1 MNANATRLLVFFAS
15 SLAGAS
21 VAHAGSAEKS
31 YREAREILDA
41 GLKAIGGADAL
52 KAIKDVRRV
61 GSATAY
67 AQGQSLTPDALVT
80 RQVEVTSALDFAG
93 GRSRTETTTA
103 GAGIVTTRTLAVLN
117 GDQSFG
123 YNLVTRGLT
132 PTAPGGVAA
141 ARAAM
146 RRDPAALLLTAM
158 ARSETLRALADDTLD
173 GKRQR
178 VVTFSD
184 SDGTQ
189 LALYFDAGSGLL
201 SKVETLAD
209 NAVLGDAVTETL
221 LSDYRDVPAGSAR
234 VKLPFHV
241 VTKVAGDTTQ
251 DLKYTTISA
260 NAGLANDALAA
271 PKEAINV
278 PPAPPAGGVA
288 VTKLGDDLYF
298 LGGGSHHSLAVGFKD
313 QVVVIEAP
321 LNEDRSL
328 AVLAKVNEL
337 FPGKSIR
344 VVATHYH
351 FDHSGGL
358 RTYVAWG
365 LPIVTTPGNKAFI
378 EKMAATPHTIRPDS
392 LSRDPKKPNVETFAK
407 KKVFSDGA
415 RTLELHDIGPNP
427 HVGEMVVAYLPKE
440 KVLFV
445 ADLLIIVPAGPLAPA
460 NPALVDFADKIAKL
474 GLAVDTIAPAHGRL
488 GNMDDLK
495 ASLAA
500 RPAQD

>member
-1 MNANATRLLVFFAS
+1 MKSNATRLLSFLVS
-15 SLAGAS
+15 SLAAAGL
-21 VAHAGSAEKS
+21 AHAGTAEKS
-31 YREAREILDA
+31 YREAREVLDA
-41 GLKAIGGADAL
+41 GLKAMGGVDAL
-52 KAIKDVRRV
+52 KAIKDVRRA

-80 RQVEVTSALDFAG
+80 RQVEVTSVIDLAG

-103 GAGIVTTRTLAVLN
+103 GAGIVTARTLAVIN

-123 YNLVTRGLT
+123 YNLVTKGLNPT
-132 PTAPGGVAA
+132 PAGAVTG
-141 ARAAM
+141 ARNAM
-146 RRDPAALLLTAM
+146 RRDAAALLLTAL
-158 ARSETLRALADDTLD
+158 ARAETLRSLGDDTLD

-184 SDGTQ
+184 ADGTQ
-189 LALYFDAGSGLL
+189 LALCFDAASGQL
-201 SKVETLAD
+201 SRIETLAD
-209 NAVLGDAVTETL
+209 NAVLGDALTEIL
-221 LSDYRDVPAGSAR
+221 LSDYRDVAVGAAKA
-234 VKLPFHV
+234 KLPFRV
-241 VTKVAGDTTQ
+241 TTKVAGDTTQ
-251 DLKYTTISA
+251 DLKYTAITANGGLSA
-260 NAGLANDALAA
+260 DALAA
-271 PKEAINV
+271 PSDAVRV

-288 VTKLGDDLYF
+288 VDKLADDLYF

-313 QVVVIEAP
+313 QVVVIEGP

-344 VVATHYH
+344 VVLTHHH

-378 EKMAATPHTIRPDS
+378 EKMASAPHTIRPDR

-445 ADLLIIVPAGPLAPA
+445 ADLLTIAPAGPLAPA
-460 NPALVDFADKIAKL
+460 SPALVDFADKIGKL
-474 GLAVDTIAPAHGRL
+474 GLAVEKIVPAHGRV
-488 GNMDDLK
+488 GTPDDLK
-495 ASLAA
+495 AALASKY
-500 RPAQD
+500 